1 MGIQALVQF
10 ILIFTPIGERTFF
23 NRRANW
29 RADIVGM
36 LIGERIGERND
47 MFCIDILHKLVS
59 ELSSD

>member
-1 MGIQALVQF
+1 MVHLF
-10 ILIFTPIGERTFF
+10 SILGPIGERRFF

-36 LIGERIGERND
+36 LIGERIGERKD
-47 MFCIDILHKLVS
+47 VFCIDILHKLVS